1 MEGNGRARTGVD
13 RRTVLGGFAGAAGA
27 AMLPGFARAAEA
39 PKRGGTLN
47 CSMTYNPAALDPI
60 TGRNAPD
67 FNTLYALYDGLVQLD
82 PKTLDP
88 QPSLAKSWT
97 WKDPKTLV
105 LDLQENVLFHDGTK
119 FDAEA
124 VKFNIER
131 AKTIPRSNVK
141 ADGSSIDHVE
151 VTSPQ
156 QVVLHLNQPNA
167 ALLTVLADRIGLMV
181 SPTAVKNAKGGNIDR
196 APVGTG
202 PFKMVSWQDNVS
214 IQMVKN
220 DKYWRSGLPYLDKL
234 NLNIINEQQT
244 GLRSIIAG
252 QNDMGMNLDI
262 QLKAV
267 ADRVP
272 SLKVEL
278 IHNMYIWG
286 SYLNFSR
293 PPFDNVKIRQALSWG
308 LDRDAINK
316 VIALGLDTPG
326 CGVITPYHWACD
338 KETVNYYSYQPDK
351 ARKLLAEAG
360 HPDGIEIPF
369 WGWSD
374 QSSMQRQ
381 EVAISQLAKAGI
393 KIKMTPGTPQGTSLE
408 FFGPHKKFAGRLA
421 GMGGYADPSQQYDNL
436 FNKNAYLNASG
447 IELPGYR
454 SLYDATLATT
464 DKAERKKAFAK
475 LQRFVIENAL
485 LMTFVFQTG
494 PVIMNKKVNGVE
506 VDLAFRPRFHKAWLT
521 A

>member
-1 MEGNGRARTGVD
+1 
-13 RRTVLGGFAGAAGA
+13 
-27 AMLPGFARAAEA
+27 
-39 PKRGGTLN
+39 
-47 CSMTYNPAALDPI
+47 
-60 TGRNAPD
+60 
-67 FNTLYALYDGLVQLD
+67 
-82 PKTLDP
+82 
-88 QPSLAKSWT
+88 
-97 WKDPKTLV
+97 
-105 LDLQENVLFHDGTK
+105 
-119 FDAEA
+119 
-124 VKFNIER
+124 
-131 AKTIPRSNVK
+131 
-141 ADGSSIDHVE
+141 
-151 VTSPQ
+151 
-156 QVVLHLNQPNA
+156 
-167 ALLTVLADRIGLMV
+167 
-181 SPTAVKNAKGGNIDR
+181 
-196 APVGTG
+196 
-202 PFKMVSWQDNVS
+202 
-214 IQMVKN
+214 
-220 DKYWRSGLPYLDKL
+220 
-234 NLNIINEQQT
+234 
-244 GLRSIIAG
+244 
-252 QNDMGMNLDI
+252 MGMNLDI

-381 EVAISQLAKAGI
+381 EVEISQLDKAGI

-475 LQRFVIENAL
+475 LQRFVIEQAL
-485 LMTFVFQTG
+485 QLVQYIS
-494 PVIMNKKVNGVE
+494 PAVSVASPKVMNYQDSLISVPKLGE
-506 VDLAFRPRFHKAWLT
+506 VWLQ